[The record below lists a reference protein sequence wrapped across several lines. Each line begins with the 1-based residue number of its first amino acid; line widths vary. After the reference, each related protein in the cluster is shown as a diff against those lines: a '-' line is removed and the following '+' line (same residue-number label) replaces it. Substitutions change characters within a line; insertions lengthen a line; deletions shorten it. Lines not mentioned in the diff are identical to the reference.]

1 MKGIPA
7 IKAVMTPFPYSI
19 GIDERLS
26 AARLMM
32 EERSIRH
39 LPVVDGPRLA
49 GVISDRDIELALTPG
64 IGGPDQQRLTVGDI
78 CGRKPYIVE
87 LSEPLDSVLLRMAS
101 DHVDVAL
108 AGLSLPDGYSW
119 DWGQEMRR
127 EDEGLRVMLM
137 GVLMSLAAVVLLM
150 AGLFESF
157 SQTLAI
163 LITLPL
169 ALFGAFW
176 ALWIFGFTLDVLAV
190 IGVIIL
196 IGLVVNNGIVM
207 VVHVNDLRREG
218 QPRIEALVTGCGDRL
233 RPVLMTAI
241 TTVAGLVP
249 LAMSPWI
256 RRVALSTF
264 GIEISQ
270 FTVAGV
276 YIESMAVALMG
287 GLISSTIFTLIA
299 LPVWY
304 STIEDLG
311 ALLLGLFRGLSFG
324 RLRPPRGGILVGS
337 ARRLE

>member
-1 MKGIPA
+1 VCRQKGEVRPMATSSTAERVVGPPPRGIVRVAGFMFLFSFIVPTLNWVLGLSRLVVA
-7 IKAVMTPFPYSI
+7 DDVAATARNIVANEAVFRI
-19 GIDERLS
+19 GIAVELVMSAGLVVLAVALYALLKSVDRNLALLALGWKLVEATLS
-26 AARLMM
+26 A
-32 EERSIRH
+32 
-39 LPVVDGPRLA
+39 V
-49 GVISDRDIELALTPG
+49 
-64 IGGPDQQRLTVGDI
+64 
-78 CGRKPYIVE
+78 
-87 LSEPLDSVLLRMAS
+87 
-101 DHVDVAL
+101 
-108 AGLSLPDGYSW
+108 
-119 DWGQEMRR
+119 
-127 EDEGLRVMLM
+127 

-249 LAMSPWI
+249 LAMSPLI

-311 ALLLGLFRGLSFG
+311 ALLAGLWPRGLSGG
-324 RLRPPRGGILVGS
+324 RLRVPRGGILVDS

>member
-1 MKGIPA
+1 
-7 IKAVMTPFPYSI
+7 
-19 GIDERLS
+19 
-26 AARLMM
+26 
-32 EERSIRH
+32 
-39 LPVVDGPRLA
+39 
-49 GVISDRDIELALTPG
+49 
-64 IGGPDQQRLTVGDI
+64 
-78 CGRKPYIVE
+78 
-87 LSEPLDSVLLRMAS
+87 
-101 DHVDVAL
+101 
-108 AGLSLPDGYSW
+108 
-119 DWGQEMRR
+119 MRR
-127 EDEGLRVMLM
+127 EDEGLRVMLI

-249 LAMSPWI
+249 LAMSPLI

-287 GLISSTIFTLIA
+287 GLISSTVFTLIA

-311 ALLLGLFRGLSFG
+311 ALLAGLWPRGLSAG
-324 RLRPPRGGILVGS
+324 RLRAPRGGILVGS
-337 ARRLE
+337 TRRLE